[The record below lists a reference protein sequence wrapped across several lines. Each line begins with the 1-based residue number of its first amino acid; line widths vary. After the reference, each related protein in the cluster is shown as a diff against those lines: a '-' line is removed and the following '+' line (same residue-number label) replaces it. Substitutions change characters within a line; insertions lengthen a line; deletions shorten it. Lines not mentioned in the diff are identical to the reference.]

1 MSVASMEILQGL
13 GSVLV
18 VDDDADTAALVCAV
32 IRRLGPGIH
41 VADVR
46 GGREALAYLRG
57 CGGAAGAARPD
68 AILLD
73 LEMPEMS
80 GLDVLALLAGQRDLC
95 DIPVA
100 MFTGMDDDEMRRRAL
115 RAGAC
120 AYAVKPVD
128 PEILAATLGETLARC
143 LAAGKEARQ

>member
-32 IRRLGPGIH
+32 IRRLGTGIH

-57 CGGAAGAARPD
+57 CGGAAGTPRPD

-80 GLDVLALLAGQRDLC
+80 GLDVLALLGGQRDLC

-100 MFTGMDDDEMRRRAL
+100 MFTGVDDDEMRRRAL

-128 PEILAATLGETLARC
+128 PGILAATLSETLARC